1 VPWLLRGSVDEP
13 QAKTTAWRP
22 GARYARLVTIAHAA
36 VDALYDFYKR
46 PFLSPEHL
54 ADGLGLHYNTVL
66 RAIRRGDL
74 PALAFGRR
82 KDGSAGK
89 PYRIYPDAAARW
101 FSTCG
106 PSTPERHGEQDPRA
120 PATKVVPG
128 MASTRDAKRRRKVDL
143 IGVDRP

>member
-1 VPWLLRGSVDEP
+1 
-13 QAKTTAWRP
+13 
-22 GARYARLVTIAHAA
+22 VTSAQAA

-46 PFLSPEHL
+46 PFLSPENL

-89 PYRIYPDAAARW
+89 PYRIYPAAAARW

-106 PSTPERHGEQDPRA
+106 PLTPRRHIEANRQP
-120 PATKVVPG
+120 PATKTIVRMPP
-128 MASTRDAKRRRKVDL
+128 ARSAKRRRKVDL
-143 IGVDRP
+143 IGAGRS